1 MWSTVTVG
9 VKQVAY
15 EMQNTEE
22 DCRGSLYMVWQSPQK
37 ATAGTDLQSSGRGKL
52 ILLMLSWNL
61 RRKSGGSWSQA
72 GSGVT
77 RTGVPRRSEAIGKT
91 IFTSKSSFGKKKK
104 IIDIFP
110 NIETHSFVP
119 CILSCLWLRHWLGW
133 DGRGRAGGA
142 VAVGSP
148 KWGCGEQEGWACSGA
163 RGSSRG
169 CWGRAGQEGEDLYC
183 LSGMQIM
190 NKVSLLSY
198 WKSFIKYIS
207 CHKTEHSNWR
217 HFS

>member
-1 MWSTVTVG
+1 MWSAVTVG

-22 DCRGSLYMVWQSPQK
+22 DCRGSLYVVWQSPQK
-37 ATAGTDLQSSGRGKL
+37 ATAGTDLQSLGRGKL

-77 RTGVPRRSEAIGKT
+77 RTGVPRGTEAIGKA
-91 IFTSKSSFGKKKK
+91 IFTSKSSFGEKNHWH
-104 IIDIFP
+104 FY

-119 CILSCLWLRHWLGW
+119 CILSCLWLRHWLCW
-133 DGRGRAGGA
+133 DGWGWAGGA

-148 KWGCGEQEGWACSGA
+148 KWGCGEQEEWACSGA
-163 RGSSRG
+163 WGSCRG
-169 CWGRAGQEGEDLYC
+169 CWEWAGREGEDVYS
-183 LSGMQIM
+183 LSRMQIM

-198 WKSFIKYIS
+198 WNSFIKYTS
-207 CHKTEHSNWR
+207 CHKTEHSNGR